1 MQVCRRLQW
10 LQIDR
15 QDLVHELDIS
25 YRDVRILDPLVSS
38 PYPTAL
44 LIREKA
50 LVVNMEA
57 FRMIICADQCYVRLS
72 STEHRNLAQTA
83 IHSVKGFQLP
93 AVHCA
98 AFCPL

>member
-1 MQVCRRLQW
+1 MTYLHASLSAMV
-10 LQIDR
+10 QIDR

-25 YRDVRILDPLVSS
+25 YRDVRILDPLVST

-57 FRMIICADQCYVRLS
+57 VRMIICADQCYVRFFLDRFPNPGS
-72 STEHRNLAQTA
+72 QNISPVN
-83 IHSVKGFQLP
+83 
-93 AVHCA
+93 
-98 AFCPL
+98 